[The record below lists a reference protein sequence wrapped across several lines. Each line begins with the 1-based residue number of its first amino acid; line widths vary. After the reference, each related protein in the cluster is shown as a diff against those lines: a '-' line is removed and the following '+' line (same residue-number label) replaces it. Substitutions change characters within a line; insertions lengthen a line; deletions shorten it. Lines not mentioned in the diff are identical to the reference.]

1 MKKKALPL
9 GKVYQLIEPGPVVM
23 VATRWCDKTNI
34 MTMSW
39 HMMVEFEP
47 PTLACIISANNYS
60 FGLLK
65 ASRECVINIPT
76 AELAEKVVR
85 CGNMSG
91 RKVDK
96 FRALGLTPATAAS
109 VSAPLIAECY
119 ANLECKLVDTRM
131 ANKYNMFILEVVKAW
146 IDRSVKQP
154 RTLHHRGRG
163 AFMIAGET
171 IKLPSRK
178 K

>member
-23 VATRWCDKTNI
+23 VATRWRDKTNI

-47 PTLACIISANNYS
+47 PTVACIISANNYS

-96 FRALGLTPATAAS
+96 FQALGLTPATAVS

-146 IDRSVKQP
+146 IDRSVK
-154 RTLHHRGRG
+154 
-163 AFMIAGET
+163 
-171 IKLPSRK
+171 
-178 K
+178 